1 MKSLTGLTSG
11 LQATLQAKNT
21 PQMLIDKRFFLRL
34 TGLTGKNIYI
44 YIQYI
49 SKNDLYI
56 KSKQKEDNQ
65 CI

>member
-1 MKSLTGLTSG
+1 MKRLTGLTSG
-11 LQATLQAKNT
+11 LQATLQVKNT
-21 PQMLIDKRFFLRL
+21 PQRVIDKRFFLRL

>member
-11 LQATLQAKNT
+11 LQATLQVKNT

-49 SKNDLYI
+49 SKNGLYI

>member
-11 LQATLQAKNT
+11 LQATLQVKNT

-34 TGLTGKNIYI
+34 TGLTGKNTYI

-49 SKNDLYI
+49 SKNGLYI